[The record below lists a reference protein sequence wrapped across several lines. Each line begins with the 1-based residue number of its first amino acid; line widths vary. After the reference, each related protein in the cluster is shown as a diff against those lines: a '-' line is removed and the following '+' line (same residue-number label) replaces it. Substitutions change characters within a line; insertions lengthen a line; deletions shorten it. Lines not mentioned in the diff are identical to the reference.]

1 MTAGTLNRSADDPPL
16 SPLVGETVKLGP
28 AQQGLAELE
37 RGSPPSVERSRV
49 PPLPGRPPQA
59 NKGRDWR
66 TRLVDQAPFLV
77 ACVMLVLL
85 VAIYG
90 SLRDGVFT
98 LEELNLDAA
107 ASMALLLAATGQ
119 TIVLLRGG
127 IDLSIGGMVS
137 LGTVIAATQFGDSW
151 TTATAWGVA
160 ILAIGLLVGMA
171 NGLIISALR
180 LQPFLVTLATWSI
193 LSGAALLILPTDG
206 GSLPSGWMAFGNGS
220 FLGLSSSVWIL
231 IVLFLFWL
239 WFRKTRLGFTIRATG
254 SSEKSAFLS
263 GVSITFV
270 NVATYGLSGFFA
282 ALAALYLTTQT
293 GGGSPTIGKDY
304 ILPSVAAAVIG
315 GISLFGGRGGLAGT
329 IIGAFVLTIIGNL
342 VFVLSVSSYWQPIVS
357 GVILLIAVLASSLAE
372 RSARRSMT

>member
-1 MTAGTLNRSADDPPL
+1 MTE
-16 SPLVGETVKLGP
+16 VGWAK
-28 AQQGLAELE
+28 
-37 RGSPPSVERSRV
+37 RGV
-49 PPLPGRPPQA
+49 P
-59 NKGRDWR
+59 
-66 TRLVDQAPFLV
+66 TRLDQPAVPKRVGALRLGQPTWLVDRAPFLV
-77 ACVMLVLL
+77 ACLMLAVL

-127 IDLSIGGMVS
+127 IDLSIGGMIS

-151 TTATAWGVA
+151 TTALPWA
-160 ILAIGLLVGMA
+160 IAIPVIGLLVGMT
-171 NGLIISALR
+171 NGLLISLLR

-206 GSLPSGWMAFGNGS
+206 GTLPQGWMALGNAS

-231 IVLFLFWL
+231 LILFVFWL
-239 WFRKTRLGFTIRATG
+239 WFSKTRLGVTIRATG
-254 SSEKSAFLS
+254 SNEKSAFLS

-293 GGGSPTIGKDY
+293 GSGSPTIGKDY

-329 IIGAFVLTIIGNL
+329 IIGAFILTIIGNL

-357 GVILLIAVLASSLAE
+357 GVILLVAVLASSLAE
-372 RSARRSMT
+372 RSARRSVT

>member
-1 MTAGTLNRSADDPPL
+1 MTNAGWAKRSMPARLGQPAVAKRMGRLRIAD
-16 SPLVGETVKLGP
+16 P
-28 AQQGLAELE
+28 A
-37 RGSPPSVERSRV
+37 
-49 PPLPGRPPQA
+49 
-59 NKGRDWR
+59 W
-66 TRLVDQAPFLV
+66 LVDRAPFLV
-77 ACVMLVLL
+77 ACVMLSVL

-98 LEELNLDAA
+98 LDELNLDAA

-127 IDLSIGGMVS
+127 IDLSIGGMIS
-137 LGTVIAATQFGDSW
+137 FGTVIAATQFGDSW
-151 TTATAWGVA
+151 TTAVPWGIA
-160 ILAIGLLVGMA
+160 IPVIGLLVGMT
-171 NGLIISALR
+171 NGLLISLLR

-206 GSLPSGWMAFGNGS
+206 GSLPAGWMAFGNGS
-220 FLGLSSSVWIL
+220 LLGLSSSVWIL

-239 WFRKTRLGFTIRATG
+239 WFRNTRLGITIRATG
-254 SSEKSAFLS
+254 SNEKSAFLS
-263 GVSITFV
+263 GVSITSV

-282 ALAALYLTTQT
+282 ALASLYLTTQT
-293 GGGSPTIGKDY
+293 GAGSPTIGKDY

-329 IIGAFVLTIIGNL
+329 IIGAFILTIIGNL

-357 GVILLIAVLASSLAE
+357 GVILLVAVLASSLAE
-372 RSARRSMT
+372 RSARRSVT